1 MSTKAK
7 TIPPSQ
13 FRVFT
18 LGSADLKCDDVI
30 EVCTVPSQFA
40 APFSTLQ
47 IGTSNVPSFLPD
59 FSQLTIDYNYFWL
72 NISHLRLF
80 FKIKPEH
87 DGIGDRSKT
96 IMNNKQQRIYQPQ

>member
-1 MSTKAK
+1 MTYLCVPACIVMTDDVVFCKLGQTGPLTES
-7 TIPPSQ
+7 IPPSQ

-47 IGTSNVPSFLPD
+47 IGTSNVLSFLPD

-72 NISHLRLF
+72 NISHLKTF
-80 FKIKPEH
+80 F
-87 DGIGDRSKT
+87 
-96 IMNNKQQRIYQPQ
+96 